1 MPTAKLSDAQPIPQS
16 GRAKLSDAQPLDQ
29 NIDEKRKWY
38 SLTPDQKKAA
48 IYGMSPEE
56 LDDKLNKLGVSV
68 GHATSIGKAPE
79 WTGFEARSTGNG
91 TVMSIPQLTPESKQ
105 WMKQKALG
113 LLNWGQ
119 ENLSNIAGPFGAHVG
134 RIAGAAVG
142 EYVAPESGP
151 IGPEF
156 GGYAGEVSGASIA
169 GAGAEAVRQGLEHVE
184 GVDKYNEPWR
194 NTWAERRRRIIHAGI
209 DQAIAQGIGMGIG
222 KAIRP
227 TLGRSINN
235 LYSAGMFDYGD
246 PIAKEATVG
255 TGKSAYKSGGTL
267 EKVINDVME
276 TEKAG
281 KPAVTVRDLYDNI
294 NDLKKDIGTQVD
306 EKMNLPVRQGK
317 AIVPLKD
324 VAPNP
329 TPLAD
334 LINNFATKDEG
345 IVHRASLTG
354 RDPSVTA
361 AKKYLQMV
369 KDRALTFQQKP
380 WTYGQLAKERIR
392 IGNELNDYYSLT
404 PDGKRL
410 FLSTHPL
417 FEVDKSIAD
426 YIRKVTY
433 PEMDRLSGQPLG
445 TTAELQG
452 KRGALISL
460 ENQLLDNMEK
470 IYTESRQGATKG
482 MNIGGY
488 ATPSGVGVGLHRLP
502 MKLGANDVES
512 QANTK
517 VARAFGHT
525 LESKARKIASSPGG
539 SEVWG
544 DNILSLP
551 IRALIGY
558 RDSGILSTR
567 PTRKPPA
574 KSYDSDGPQSSV
586 APTSTPK
593 ELMEKAKRMA
603 PAGQGQVAYNHLAVN
618 PKTGHRIASADGKQW
633 YDAQTGQ
640 QVA

>member
-56 LDDKLNKLGVSV
+56 LDDKLNKLGVLV

-119 ENLSNIAGPFGAHVG
+119 ENLSNIAGPFGAHAG
-134 RIAGAAVG
+134 RIAGAAIG

-209 DQAIAQGIGMGIG
+209 DQAIAQGVGIGIG
-222 KAIRP
+222 KALRP
-227 TLGRSINN
+227 TLDRSIKN
-235 LYSAGMFDYGD
+235 LYDAGKLEYGN
-246 PIAKEATVG
+246 PLRK
-255 TGKSAYKSGGTL
+255 GTL
-267 EKVINDVME
+267 ESVIDDIE
-276 TEKAG
+276 KTERVGAKAG

-294 NDLKKDIGTQVD
+294 TGLKKEIDTEVSS
-306 EKMNLPVRQGK
+306 KMSLPINQGGK
-317 AIVPLKD
+317 IVPLKD
-324 VAPNP
+324 ATPNP
-329 TPLAD
+329 IPLVD
-334 LINNFATKDEG
+334 LINDFSKKDI
-345 IVHRASLTG
+345 IVHRASLSG
-354 RDPSVTA
+354 ADPKITA
-361 AKKYLQMV
+361 ARKYQQMV
-369 KDRALTFQQKP
+369 KDRALYFQQP
-380 WTYGQLAKERIR
+380 GWTYGRLSAERQAINDELYRYYKMDDAGKEQ
-392 IGNELNDYYSLT
+392 
-404 PDGKRL
+404 
-410 FLSTHPL
+410 FLKDHPL
-417 FEVDKSIAD
+417 FEIDKAIAK
-426 YIRKVTY
+426 YIRDVTY
-433 PEMDRLSGQPLG
+433 PAMDTLSGQPIG
-445 TTAELQG
+445 TTAGLQLKSG
-452 KRGALISL
+452 SL
-460 ENQLLDNMEK
+460 KDLKSQLLDNMEK
-470 IYTESRQGATKG
+470 IYTESRQGATNG

-502 MKLGANDVES
+502 MKLGANDVER

-517 VARAFGHT
+517 VSRAFGH
-525 LESKARKIASSPGG
+525 SFDAWSRKKATTPFG

-551 IRALIGY
+551 VRALIGY

-567 PTRKPPA
+567 PNRKPPA
-574 KSYDSDGPQSSV
+574 KSDDSDGPQSSV

-593 ELMEKAKRMA
+593 ELMEKAKRLA